1 MFYYPNVLQ
10 RHTGR
15 FSIIWLAATKGIK
28 IPRRDYLSVNIHR
41 TCNDIMDYVLVRA
54 PPIQPGLPRPRFSL
68 YLSAQLQYGV
78 ILVYHRQCAILLEE
92 IQHTIDRLLRFKRK
106 ARIDLEE
113 PDRMALILPDVLA
126 TLEESER
133 AQDPF
138 FGMMGPGYELP
149 SPSTLVQ
156 QWQLEKEPFPEPPVP
171 VLPAPENGITASPE
185 SITITEAA
193 AVPEAEFEGVEL
205 PQVTPTEMDI
215 IEMLMEQQDEFPGE
229 EEERELVREMETE
242 VTREEPAPVV
252 SAERLRV
259 TAAEDEET
267 MWLLDEET
275 GLPVEVP
282 VAVPVEKT
290 PTRVTLPPSPPE
302 REAEEPRDVRRERE
316 RVGEMERVLPR

>member
-1 MFYYPNVLQ
+1 MPHNIGDITVVL
-10 RHTGR
+10 RDGEKEYRTVNAFSALVPTCWAHTDEQHCTV
-15 FSIIWLAATKGIK
+15 L
-28 IPRRDYLSVNIHR
+28 
-41 TCNDIMDYVLVRA
+41 DIM
-54 PPIQPGLPRPRFSL
+54 GLRRGQHGGAHFSAMPS
-68 YLSAQLQYGV
+68 SA
-78 ILVYHRQCAILLEE
+78 EE